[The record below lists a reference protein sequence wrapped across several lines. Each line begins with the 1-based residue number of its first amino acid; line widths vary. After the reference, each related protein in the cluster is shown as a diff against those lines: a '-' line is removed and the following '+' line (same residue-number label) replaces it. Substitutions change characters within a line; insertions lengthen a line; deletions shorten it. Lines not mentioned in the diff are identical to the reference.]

1 MSWRGAVAPELP
13 AGYPGPGGC
22 FDGAVLSETA
32 VLTTADGERLSAEW
46 FPGPGPCVVLAH
58 GFSGS
63 TAGRALGRVAMGVA
77 GHASV
82 LAYDARGHGGSTGRS
97 TLGDLEVLD
106 VDAAVAAARARGHAA
121 VVTCGWSMGGAA
133 VLRHAALRAST
144 VAGHL
149 LAAGPDAVV
158 AVSTTSRWSVRATA
172 TGPLRRLHAV
182 VETRPGRAYARRV
195 MRTRIS
201 DAGWDPQP
209 AAPVDLVGRVAPI
222 PLLLVHGDRDTY
234 FPLEHPR
241 ALAAAAGEPCELWL
255 EPGFAH
261 AETAAT
267 PGLLDRIGRHLPVL
281 LSRAGARR

>member
-1 MSWRGAVAPELP
+1 MQ
-13 AGYPGPGGC
+13 
-22 FDGAVLSETA
+22 SETT
-32 VLTTADGERLSAEW
+32 VLTTADGERLAAEW
-46 FPGPGPCVVLAH
+46 LPGTRDVCVVLAH

-63 TAGRALGRVAMGVA
+63 TARPALRRVAEALSAHVA
-77 GHASV
+77 V
-82 LAYDARGHGGSTGRS
+82 LAYDARGHGASTGRT

-106 VDAAVAAARARGHAA
+106 VDAAVAAARDRGHEA

-133 VLRHAALRAST
+133 VLRHAALRGSP
-144 VAGHL
+144 VAGHTL
-149 LAAGPDAVV
+149 QSPPDAVV

-172 TGPLRRLHAV
+172 TGPMRRLHKV

-201 DAGWDPQP
+201 DAGWDPLP
-209 AAPVDLVGRVAPI
+209 AAPVDLVGRVAPL
-222 PLLLVHGDRDTY
+222 PLLLVHGDRDAY
-234 FPLEHPR
+234 FPLEHPK

-267 PGLLDRIGRHLPVL
+267 PELLDRIGRHLPVL
-281 LSRAGARR
+281 LSRAGAHR